1 MSASTIEEISKIIN
15 TKLEEII
22 NNTEDVRAKETLIGM
37 YNKIKNIES
46 ITLTQNQ
53 LTNEKEQENMNLK
66 KEIELLKSNLEFAMG
81 KDVSDNQAML
91 EAQAKKEMVVG
102 IEQPSLE
109 NEELTQQPSTEA
121 TLYRLVDQDRLE
133 LRVAIKDHETSKEI
147 ERICDE
153 TLGMVKTV
161 ETLRNT
167 MNKKDIEN
175 IKLKEEISKLQ
186 LSLDFAMGKVE
197 QGPVEEEARVEMHI
211 EEMEN
216 KFR

>member
-121 TLYRLVDQDRLE
+121 TLYRLVDL
-133 LRVAIKDHETSKEI
+133 
-147 ERICDE
+147 
-153 TLGMVKTV
+153 
-161 ETLRNT
+161 
-167 MNKKDIEN
+167 
-175 IKLKEEISKLQ
+175 
-186 LSLDFAMGKVE
+186 
-197 QGPVEEEARVEMHI
+197 
-211 EEMEN
+211 
-216 KFR
+216 

>member
-186 LSLDFAMGKVE
+186 LSLDFAMGRGE